1 MFSFVSIFLHYSY
14 TEAYFRYSVFLGCSY
29 LFEMENEVH
38 NNSSVE
44 IYYQVSEKDQL
55 LVCLTSFKNVMKW
68 MIIDSFSF
76 LSVIYKPLRVTFS

>member
-1 MFSFVSIFLHYSY
+1 MFNFVSIFLYYSY

-44 IYYQVSEKDQL
+44 IYYQVSKKDQL
-55 LVCLTSFKNVMKW
+55 LVCLTSFENVTKLML
-68 MIIDSFSF
+68 IDSFSF
-76 LSVIYKPLRVTFS
+76 LSVIYKPPRVTFF